1 MDGVVIGDGAKVEN
15 CIVCTSAVI
24 GERASLRECIVGA
37 RYRVGEKVEKK
48 GEELFEGGEIS
59 LQ

>member
-1 MDGVVIGDGAKVEN
+1 MDGVVVGDGVKLEN
-15 CIVCTSAVI
+15 CIVCTGATI
-24 GERASLRECIVGA
+24 GERCSLKECVVGA
-37 RYRVGEKVEKK
+37 RYRVQDRLDKK